1 MLIGAQIRFHR
12 VSFVVAY
19 SGVSPVIFE
28 SFLRRVD
35 LDGKIKYSLDM
46 NWAKNQSADL

>member
-1 MLIGAQIRFHR
+1 MLIGAQIRFHQ
-12 VSFVVAY
+12 VSFVGAY

-35 LDGKIKYSLDM
+35 LDGKIKYSSDM